1 MKEVTAIRIYHAFRS
16 LANAIKVL
24 TIEHPDHALRD
35 GEIKNVEVN
44 LDALQH
50 ALLEDLEK

>member
-35 GEIKNVEVN
+35 SEIKNVEVR

-50 ALLEDLEK
+50 ALLRDIEK